1 MYLTNVILG
10 VATIFRRLQTIKAL
24 VQSAKVQRAQYEK
37 CEWAGLKQKP
47 YFAYLQN
54 ESIKLELYISHT

>member
-37 CEWAGLKQKP
+37 CEWAGLKKKSRTLRT
-47 YFAYLQN
+47 YKMRVLN
-54 ESIKLELYISHT
+54 